1 MLEFNGNLPFFFMVC
16 LAYDCSFDGNY
27 SYNCDVVVVRN
38 KICLVKRLDDV
49 KIMNNLKKKIENL
62 ENLQNGAF

>member
-1 MLEFNGNLPFFFMVC
+1 
-16 LAYDCSFDGNY
+16 
-27 SYNCDVVVVRN
+27 VVVVRN

>member
-1 MLEFNGNLPFFFMVC
+1 METSPPFLWSVWLMTVVF
-16 LAYDCSFDGNY
+16 YSSY

>member
-1 MLEFNGNLPFFFMVC
+1 MLEFNGNLPSFFMVC
-16 LAYDCSFDGNY
+16 LVYDCSFDGSY